1 MKNLKKFIVLTLA
14 LLLVMS
20 YPARVSAVE
29 VRTTKTVT
37 TQKQFKTALKDD
49 NIGTIVIKPK
59 KKTTFD
65 FKNIE
70 CDKDIKVYLDYA
82 TLKNID
88 QSDTGWITPYVS
100 TQKQLENAFK
110 MKRVINIYIVTKKKL
125 NFEIN
130 ESAEANNLFIN
141 TPNSNWVFNEK
152 VWFVEVDD
160 LENGTITDNADNGFR
175 IEKNIKNLTVGKKAE
190 GTEVQIAQDKVSK
203 PVKMSVKGDLNK
215 LTMYSSTPVE
225 ITFSKSSTTD
235 YVFIDNWAEKTFS
248 LTVNGKKQKVM
259 NGKLNKDGEVL
270 SYEKIVIS

>member
-160 LENGTITDNADNGFR
+160 LENGTITDNAGNGFR